1 MFIIQVISNKK
12 IKHYFC
18 PETQLVQI
26 IENSTAVELGL
37 TIIRLTNQDE
47 IITTESASVLMKRI
61 ENEVPTPSQGMV

>member
-1 MFIIQVISNKK
+1 MFIIQVISSKK